1 MGGGV
6 GGAPCGGPVELGE
19 LRDVAA
25 AALAPAID
33 TDPMVFADIVE
44 ATVPP
49 ALVIEWDDPWLEPGA
64 GLPTMG
70 PCIYT
75 ARLRVVMIAG
85 RLDPGAG
92 YDEIDRLA
100 AYVLGRMRADPTR
113 GRSTASRDPTRS
125 TRPASTRS
133 GPMPTTPPKPASRSP
148 RWPNPSR

>member
-1 MGGGV
+1 V
-6 GGAPCGGPVELGE
+6 ALLTLGE
-19 LRDVAA
+19 LRDSAA

-75 ARLRVVMIAG
+75 ARLRVVMIAA

-100 AYVLGRMRADPTR
+100 AYVLGRMRADPYSWTLD
-113 GRSTASRDPTRS
+113 SV
-125 TRPASTRS
+125 TRPDQVNQAGIDSIWAYAHYTAQTS
-133 GPMPTTPPKPASRSP
+133 I
-148 RWPNPSR
+148 